1 MIFNLRGEQTCRR
14 KTNQSLRNKMK
25 SVQQSVN
32 VAITSSGWYKG
43 LPQKCETSVKQRFPF
58 IEGFQ
63 RIVL

>member
-1 MIFNLRGEQTCRR
+1 MSNTTQL
-14 KTNQSLRNKMK
+14 LRNKTK

-32 VAITSSGWYKG
+32 VAVTSSRWYKG
-43 LPQKCETSVKQRFPF
+43 FPQKCETSVKQRFPF

>member
-1 MIFNLRGEQTCRR
+1 MSNTTQL
-14 KTNQSLRNKMK
+14 LRNKTK

-32 VAITSSGWYKG
+32 VAVTSSGWYKG